1 MEPKSYFRGQKY
13 IYDIVA
19 LYRRRADLRAY
30 LELLLSIATIGV
42 FALMALRPTV
52 LTISNLLTEIN
63 TKEET
68 SKQMDQKIQN
78 LQTAQSILSQQK
90 NNIAILASAV
100 PTSPDLA
107 SYVRQIEGVAKKDNV
122 STQDLGSQDVTLV
135 GAPTT
140 PATAAQDQRKPLP
153 SDANGVNIV
162 MSVSG
167 DYAGV
172 SSFLADIELLRRPL
186 FFDSVSFTTS
196 QIDNVK
202 SLFLTVSGR
211 APYQKLIQ

>member
-107 SYVRQIEGVAKKDNV
+107 SYVRQIEGVAKRQCIY
-122 STQDLGSQDVTLV
+122 SRF
-135 GAPTT
+135 
-140 PATAAQDQRKPLP
+140 RKPRCN
-153 SDANGVNIV
+153 SCRSSHHSSNC
-162 MSVSG
+162 SSG
-167 DYAGV
+167 PKKA
-172 SSFLADIELLRRPL
+172 
-186 FFDSVSFTTS
+186 TS
-196 QIDNVK
+196 I
-202 SLFLTVSGR
+202 
-211 APYQKLIQ
+211 